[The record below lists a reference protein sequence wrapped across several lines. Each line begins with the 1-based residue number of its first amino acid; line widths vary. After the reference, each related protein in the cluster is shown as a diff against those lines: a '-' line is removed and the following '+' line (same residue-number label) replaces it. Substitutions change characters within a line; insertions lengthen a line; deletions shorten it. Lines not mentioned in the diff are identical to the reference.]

1 MINRQ
6 TQIAKA
12 LEGKF
17 ILRSVKEV
25 IPDLKNEISSNMQS
39 FSTNREG
46 KLEPSEKGLVYRHN
60 NTNRFIDMRRR
71 RTNQGVVNKKNYPI
85 HNKPL
90 FGYANEI
97 VWRISFGFTQEVKDE
112 LMKMHMTK
120 F

>member
-25 IPDLKNEISSNMQS
+25 IPDLKSEMASNMQS
-39 FSTNREG
+39 FTTNREG
-46 KLEPSEKGLVYRHN
+46 KFEATEKGLVFRHAR
-60 NTNRFIDMRRR
+60 TNRFIDMRKRQ
-71 RTNQGVVNKKNYPI
+71 TNNGMVTKKNYPI

-97 VWRISFGFTQEVKDE
+97 VWRISFGFTQKAKDE
-112 LMKMHMTK
+112 LMKMHGTK